1 MPANPERDRRH
12 RPLFSSKGRRD
23 PLIIRNVH
31 IENAE
36 TASDIR
42 IEGQRFVAIEPS
54 DSHRVTAREGEE
66 VIDGRGG
73 LLIPPFVDPHVH
85 LDAAL
90 TAGDPEWNETGTLF
104 DGIRIWAERKKTLSD
119 EDVRDRALRTLR
131 LMAGHGIQYVR
142 THVDVTDPS
151 LTALHA
157 LLELR
162 EQVRDFIDMQIVA
175 FPQEGILSFP
185 NGRQLMERA
194 VDEGADVVGG
204 IPHFEFNRDYGV
216 ESLRF
221 LVDLAMKHDR
231 LVDVHCDEIDDP
243 ASRNL
248 EVLATLAYESGMGE
262 RFTASHT
269 TAMGS
274 YNDAYAYKL
283 FRLLRMS
290 GMNFVSNPLVNMHL
304 GGRFDTYPKRR
315 GLTRVKELTEA
326 GVNVAFGEDDIR
338 DPWSPLGAGNML
350 DVVHMGVYAAQL
362 MGYTQIRESYRYV
375 TYNGACTLHISED
388 EYGIA
393 LGKPA
398 NCIILNAPDFY
409 QALNDHVEVLASI
422 RQGNVVAVT
431 QPSATT
437 LKM

>member
-1 MPANPERDRRH
+1 M
-12 RPLFSSKGRRD
+12 
-23 PLIIRNVH
+23 IIHNVH
-31 IENAE
+31 IDNSE

-42 IEGQRFVAIEPS
+42 IEDRRFTEIEPT
-54 DSHRVTAREGEE
+54 DSHRIVARNGEK
-66 VIDGRGG
+66 VVDGRGG

-90 TAGDPEWNETGTLF
+90 TAGQPEWNETGTLF
-104 DGIRIWAERKKTLSD
+104 DGIRIWSERKKTLTI
-119 EDVRDRALRTLR
+119 EDVKDRALRTLK

-142 THVDVTDPS
+142 THVDVTDPD
-151 LTALHA
+151 LVALHA

-162 EQVRDFIDMQIVA
+162 EQVRDFIDVQIVA
-175 FPQEGILSFP
+175 FPQEGVLSFP
-185 NGRQLMERA
+185 DGKRLMERA

-221 LVDLAMKHDR
+221 LSDLAMRHGL

-274 YNDAYAYKL
+274 YNDAYTYKL
-283 FRLLRMS
+283 FRLLGMS

-326 GVNVAFGEDDIR
+326 GVNVAFGEDDIC

-375 TYNGACTLHISED
+375 TYNGARTLHLD
-388 EYGIA
+388 NYGIA
-393 LGKPA
+393 LGKEA
-398 NCIILNAPDFY
+398 NCIVLNASDFY
-409 QALNDHVEVLASI
+409 QALNNHVEVLASI
-422 RQGNVVAVT
+422 RHGKVIFSTQPAVT
-431 QPSATT
+431 TT
-437 LKM
+437 VF

>member
-1 MPANPERDRRH
+1 MT
-12 RPLFSSKGRRD
+12 
-23 PLIIRNVH
+23 LIIHNVH
-31 IENAE
+31 IDNAE
-36 TASDIR
+36 TASDVR
-42 IEGQRFVAIEPS
+42 IDGNRFAAIEPS
-54 DSHRVTAREGEE
+54 ASHLLEARTGEE
-66 VIDGRGG
+66 VVDGRGG
-73 LLIPPFVDPHVH
+73 LLIPPFVDSHVH

-90 TAGDPEWNETGTLF
+90 TAGQPEWNETGTLF
-104 DGIRIWAERKKTLSD
+104 DGIRIWSKRKQTLSV
-119 EDVRDRALRTLR
+119 EDVRTRATRTLE
-131 LMAGHGIQYVR
+131 LMAQHGIQYVR
-142 THVDVTDPS
+142 THVDVTDGN

-162 EQVRDFIDMQIVA
+162 EQVRDFMDMQIVA

-185 NGRQLMERA
+185 NGKQLMERA

-216 ESLRF
+216 ESLHF
-221 LVDLAMKHDR
+221 LVDLAMRHDL

-283 FRLLRMS
+283 FRLLSMS

-375 TYNGACTLHISED
+375 TYNGARALHLDD
-388 EYGIA
+388 EYGI
-393 LGKPA
+393 GKGKEA

-409 QALNDHVEVLASI
+409 TALNEHVEVLASI
-422 RQGNVVAVT
+422 RHGKVIVTTEPAVA
-431 QPSATT
+431 T
-437 LKM
+437 LSI

>member
-1 MPANPERDRRH
+1 M
-12 RPLFSSKGRRD
+12 
-23 PLIIRNVH
+23 IIHNVH
-31 IENAE
+31 IDNSE

-42 IEGQRFVAIEPS
+42 IEDHCFAEIEPTN
-54 DSHRVTAREGEE
+54 SHRVVARNGEK
-66 VIDGRGG
+66 VVDGRGG

-90 TAGDPEWNETGTLF
+90 TAGQPEWNETGTLF
-104 DGIRIWAERKKTLSD
+104 DGIRIWSERKKTLTI
-119 EDVRDRALRTLR
+119 EDVKDRALRTLK

-142 THVDVTDPS
+142 THVDVTDPD
-151 LTALHA
+151 LVALHA

-162 EQVRDFIDMQIVA
+162 EQVRDFIDVQIVA
-175 FPQEGILSFP
+175 FPQEGVLSFP
-185 NGRQLMERA
+185 DGKRLMERA

-221 LVDLAMKHDR
+221 LSDLAMRHGL

-274 YNDAYAYKL
+274 YNDAYTYKL
-283 FRLLRMS
+283 FRLLGMS

-326 GVNVAFGEDDIR
+326 GVNVAFGEDDIC

-375 TYNGACTLHISED
+375 TYNGARTLHLD
-388 EYGIA
+388 NYGIA
-393 LGKPA
+393 LGKEA
-398 NCIILNAPDFY
+398 NCIVLNASDFY
-409 QALNDHVEVLASI
+409 QALNNHVEVLASI
-422 RQGNVVAVT
+422 RHGKVIASTQPAVT
-431 QPSATT
+431 TT
-437 LKM
+437 VF